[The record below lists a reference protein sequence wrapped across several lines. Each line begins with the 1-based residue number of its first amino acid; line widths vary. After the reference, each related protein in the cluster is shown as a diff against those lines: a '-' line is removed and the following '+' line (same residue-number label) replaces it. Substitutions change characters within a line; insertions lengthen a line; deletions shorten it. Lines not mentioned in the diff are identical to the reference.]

1 MCPASATTLAKLE
14 RACGRNPASILFAR
28 LADEL
33 LRLGNVDR
41 AAEICRKGLRYRPH
55 YPTGHLVM
63 GRCHMASGRLE
74 DARREFQRTLELD
87 PDNPSA
93 SWLLGRIERE
103 TGFEDRALHYFR
115 YARTVDPLSR
125 LLAAE
130 LDAEVQA
137 EGETASESRS
147 GDETERTAPD
157 LTAEGDRTPAGPGD
171 DSLLLRDLQEPRG
184 HEDARSAD
192 ADAETAPIATST
204 LAELYA
210 VQGLF
215 EEAVTVLA
223 QVCEREPDNKRIR
236 KRLKELRKM
245 DDARTGG

>member
-1 MCPASATTLAKLE
+1 MCAATATTLAKLE
-14 RACGRNPASILFAR
+14 RVCGRNPASILFAR

-41 AAEICRKGLRYRPH
+41 AAEICRKGLRYRPL

-63 GRCHMASGRLE
+63 GRCHMAAGRLE
-74 DARREFQRTLELD
+74 DARRELQHTLALD

-93 SWLLGRIERE
+93 TWLLGKIERE
-103 TGFEDRALHYFR
+103 TGFEKRALHYFR
-115 YARTVDPLSR
+115 CARTVDPLSR

-137 EGETASESRS
+137 ESETPSESLT
-147 GDETERTAPD
+147 GGATERPAPD
-157 LTAEGDRTPAGPGD
+157 APVEGDGAPAGRED
-171 DSLLLRDLQEPRG
+171 LSLLVRELHEPRG
-184 HEDARSAD
+184 HPEDRSA
-192 ADAETAPIATST
+192 ESNVEPAPIATST

-210 VQGLF
+210 VQGLI
-215 EEAVTVLA
+215 EEAVAVLA
-223 QVCEREPDNKRIR
+223 QVCEQEPDNKRIR

-245 DDARTGG
+245 DGACTGG